1 MSPLAGNDDSAK
13 NNLNFEYL
21 SEKEIFDM
29 SNIYTSADQL
39 IGNTPLLELTHLEEA
54 YGLKAAIL
62 AKLEYL
68 NPAGSVKDRI
78 AKAMIDDA
86 EQRGLLKKGSVI
98 IEPTSGNTGIGLAS
112 VAAARGYRIII
123 VMPETMSVE
132 RRQLMKA
139 YGAELV
145 LTEGAKGMK
154 GAIAKADELA
164 KEIPN
169 SFVPGQ
175 FVNPANPKAHFETTG
190 PEIWEDTDGKVDI
203 FVAGVGT
210 GGTITGTGK
219 FLKSKN
225 PNVKVVAVEPKTSAV
240 LSTGVAGPHKIQG
253 IGAGFVPEVL
263 DTKVYDE
270 IIAVDNDDAFKTGKE
285 FGRREGVLVGISSGA
300 AIWAAI
306 ELAKRPENEGKT
318 IVVLLPDTGDR
329 YLSTPLFAD

>member
-1 MSPLAGNDDSAK
+1 MSR
-13 NNLNFEYL
+13 
-21 SEKEIFDM
+21 IF
-29 SNIYTSADQL
+29 TSADQL
-39 IGNTPLLELTHLEEA
+39 IGHTPLMELTNIEKKH
-54 YGLKAAIL
+54 GLKAKLL
-62 AKLEYL
+62 AKLEYF

-86 EQRGLLKKGSVI
+86 EAKGLLKPGSVI

-132 RRQLMKA
+132 RRQIMKA

-154 GAIAKADELA
+154 GAIAKADELSR
-164 KEIPN
+164 EIPN

-190 PEIWEDTDGKVDI
+190 PEIFDDTDGKVDI

-210 GGTITGTGK
+210 GGTVTGVGQY
-219 FLKSKN
+219 LKSRN
-225 PNVKVVAVEPKTSAV
+225 PSVKVVAVEPKSSAV

-253 IGAGFVPEVL
+253 IGAGFVPDVL

-270 IIAVDNDDAFKTGKE
+270 IIPVTNEDAFSAGKE
-285 FGRREGVLVGISSGA
+285 IGRSEGVLVGISSGA
-300 AIWAAI
+300 ALWAGI
-306 ELAKRPENEGKT
+306 DLAKRPENAGKT

>member
-1 MSPLAGNDDSAK
+1 MSK
-13 NNLNFEYL
+13 
-21 SEKEIFDM
+21 
-29 SNIYTSADQL
+29 IYTSADQL
-39 IGNTPLLELTHLEEA
+39 VGKTPLLELTHLEKA
-54 YGLKAAIL
+54 YDLKAKIL
-62 AKLEYL
+62 AKLEYF

-86 EQRGLLKKGSVI
+86 EQKGLLKAGSVI

-190 PEIWEDTDGKVDI
+190 PEIYDDTDGKVDI

-210 GGTITGTGK
+210 GGTITGVGQY
-219 FLKSKN
+219 LKSKN
-225 PNVKVVAVEPKTSAV
+225 PNVKVVAVEPKSSAV
-240 LSTGVAGPHKIQG
+240 LSTGVAGAHKIQG
-253 IGAGFVPEVL
+253 IGAGFVPDVL

-270 IIAVDNDDAFKTGKE
+270 IIPVENDDAFAAGKAV
-285 FGRREGVLVGISSGA
+285 GKHEGVLVGISSGA
-300 AIWAAI
+300 AVWAAI
-306 ELAKRPENEGKT
+306 ELAKRPENTGKT